1 MAPGY
6 VSGPRGRRS
15 REEADG
21 RGRAGEPGVA
31 AVERLA
37 DRDAVEQ
44 RGPRDPDRVVQYEA
58 QGDVAATVVPGEKEQ
73 HGRAVAGPVADPEDG
88 LADVDALVGEAVED
102 RDTVVGTSARDR
114 SLGRVSKLSGSGSGS
129 V

>member
-44 RGPRDPDRVVQYEA
+44 RGPRDPGRVVQYEA
-58 QGDVAATVVPGEKEQ
+58 QG
-73 HGRAVAGPVADPEDG
+73 
-88 LADVDALVGEAVED
+88 DVDALVGEAVED